1 MRFAARSLRH
11 ALNQVFYDTLALKLH
26 DAPSRRTKP

>member
-1 MRFAARSLRH
+1 MRFVAQSLHH
-11 ALNQVFYDTLALKLH
+11 APNQVFYDTLALKLH